1 MKKQFFI
8 LFFLTCLSK
17 GNNMRNTIYSNIEI
31 TSFRNDKGAGVLTAE
46 QINELHAIPNC
57 IVVTHYKQDG
67 KDVFT
72 LKSIIGVITVLTNNK
87 DVVNIFETCKKDNV
101 VVNLL
106 SSLGDEEPQKHN
118 TPKKCS
124 KIIDY
129 LDFGV
134 EFNVEQ
140 LNKLKIAPNA
150 VVDNLERFDITEG
163 VYASMVYFD
172 TVIGRYNAIVRDKM
186 VSIKLATAMINESAV
201 NLFEDYIQS

>member
-8 LFFLTCLSK
+8 LIFLTRLSK
-17 GNNMRNTIYSNIEI
+17 GNNMYNTIYNNIEI
-31 TSFRNDKGAGVLTAE
+31 TSFRNDKGAGVLSSE
-46 QINELHAIPNC
+46 QIDELHAIPNC

-67 KDVFT
+67 KDAFT
-72 LKSIIGVITVLTNNK
+72 LKSIIGVITVLTTNK
-87 DVVNIFETCKKDNV
+87 DVVDVFETCKKDNV

-106 SSLGDEEPQKHN
+106 SSLGDKEPQKSDKPSNHG
-118 TPKKCS
+118 KL
-124 KIIDY
+124 IDY